1 MFVKF
6 RNLIQIFIILYLSLI
21 LFSDESKTHR
31 MLTNILDWEETKKK
45 CIEMMG
51 DSVPSIN
58 DLMRQNFKISTDE
71 DHPIKRRN
79 IEKDLEDIFNCEK
92 EVDVLALPEKIELE
106 MDLEAIL
113 ESETE
118 VLKGS
123 LQNTIEAVVLNDL
136 ASKIET
142 IENRSR
148 SADVDSTLSSNDTLN
163 VSEDLI
169 ANLVEAAI
177 AEDTQTMEIK
187 NSNSSKP
194 PRPGTPYAN
203 DDPEEN
209 DYSVKESVSTASTYI
224 ENDISAK
231 KLEVPQVLESSR
243 NSQVSIIFCIFQIS

>member
-1 MFVKF
+1 
-6 RNLIQIFIILYLSLI
+6 
-21 LFSDESKTHR
+21 

-79 IEKDLEDIFNCEK
+79 LEKDLEDIFNCEK

-123 LQNTIEAVVLNDL
+123 LQNTIEDIVLNDL

-169 ANLVEAAI
+169 SNLVEAAI
-177 AEDTQTMEIK
+177 AED
-187 NSNSSKP
+187 
-194 PRPGTPYAN
+194 
-203 DDPEEN
+203 
-209 DYSVKESVSTASTYI
+209 
-224 ENDISAK
+224 
-231 KLEVPQVLESSR
+231 
-243 NSQVSIIFCIFQIS
+243 

>member
-1 MFVKF
+1 
-6 RNLIQIFIILYLSLI
+6 
-21 LFSDESKTHR
+21 

-58 DLMRQNFKISTDE
+58 DLMRQNFKNSTDD

-79 IEKDLEDIFNCEK
+79 LEKDLEDILNCGK
-92 EVDVLALPEKIELE
+92 EVDFLALPEKIELE

-118 VLKGS
+118 VLKRS
-123 LQNTIEAVVLNDL
+123 LKNTIEALVLNDL
-136 ASKIET
+136 ASSIET
-142 IENRSR
+142 IEKSK

-177 AEDTQTMEIK
+177 EDDTQTMEIK
-187 NSNSSKP
+187 DSNSSKP
-194 PRPGTPYAN
+194 PRPVTPYAN
-203 DDPEEN
+203 DDAEEN
-209 DYSVKESVSTASTYI
+209 GYSVKESVSTASTYI

-231 KLEVPQVLESSR
+231 KPEVSQVLESSR
-243 NSQVSIIFCIFQIS
+243 NSQVSI

>member
-1 MFVKF
+1 
-6 RNLIQIFIILYLSLI
+6 
-21 LFSDESKTHR
+21 

-58 DLMRQNFKISTDE
+58 DLMRQNFKNSTDD

-79 IEKDLEDIFNCEK
+79 VEKDLEDIFNCGK
-92 EVDVLALPEKIELE
+92 EVDFLALPEKIELE

-118 VLKGS
+118 VLKRS
-123 LQNTIEAVVLNDL
+123 LKNTIEALVLNDL
-136 ASKIET
+136 ASSIET
-142 IENRSR
+142 IEKSK

-177 AEDTQTMEIK
+177 EEDSQTMEIK
-187 NSNSSKP
+187 DSNSSEP
-194 PRPGTPYAN
+194 PRPVTPFAY
-203 DDPEEN
+203 DDTEEN
-209 DYSVKESVSTASTYI
+209 GYSVKESVSTASTYI

-231 KLEVPQVLESSR
+231 KPEVSQVLESSR
-243 NSQVSIIFCIFQIS
+243 NSQVSI